1 MARMLRWFLVRHGQ
15 TEWNRV
21 GRAQGQADPPLNQEG
36 REQAEAVAAQLAP
49 VPFEAAYSSD
59 LRRAADTA
67 LPVMR
72 GRDTPIVHRR
82 DLREKSFGEW
92 EGITY
97 EELRLRYPAMLEELF
112 DEKPAFAPPG
122 GESDLELFARAAGA
136 AARIAR
142 RHAGTDGNILVVS
155 HGGTLRAMMVSMLGL
170 PVESMWR
177 FRLSNTGLSIITTFD
192 EGGATID
199 LLNDT
204 GHLGPSFDVR

>member
-1 MARMLRWFLVRHGQ
+1 MTHMLRWFLVRHGE

-36 REQAEAVAAQLAP
+36 REQAEAVAARLDT
-49 VPFEAAYSSD
+49 VVFEAAYSSD

-67 LPVMR
+67 APVMR
-72 GRDTPIVHRR
+72 GRDMPIVYRR

-92 EGITY
+92 EGMTY
-97 EELRLRYPAMLEELF
+97 EELQLRYPAMLEELF
-112 DEKPAFAPPG
+112 EERPSFAPPG

-136 AARIAR
+136 AARIAG
-142 RHAGTDGNILVVS
+142 RHAGTNGNILVVS
-155 HGGTLRAMMVSMLGL
+155 HGGTLRAMMASTLGL

-177 FRLSNTGLSIITTFD
+177 LRLSNTGLSVITTFD

-204 GHLGPSFDVR
+204 SHLGPGFDA

>member
-1 MARMLRWFLVRHGQ
+1 MRHMLRWFLVRHGE

-36 REQAEAVAAQLAP
+36 RQQAEAVAARLAP
-49 VPFEAAYSSD
+49 VAFEAAYSSD

-72 GRDTPIVHRR
+72 GRTRRIVHRR

-92 EGITY
+92 EGMTY
-97 EELRLRYPAMLEELF
+97 EELRLRYPAMLAELF
-112 DEKPAFAPPG
+112 DERPAFAPPG
-122 GESDLELFARAAGA
+122 GESDLELFARAADA
-136 AARIAR
+136 AARIAG

-177 FRLSNTGLSIITTFD
+177 LRLSNTGLSIITVF
-192 EGGATID
+192 EGGGATID

-204 GHLGPSFDVR
+204 GHLGPGFDA

>member
-1 MARMLRWFLVRHGQ
+1 MLRWFLVRHGE

-36 REQAEAVAAQLAP
+36 REQAEAVAARLAP
-49 VPFEAAYSSD
+49 VAFEAAYSSD
-59 LRRAADTA
+59 QRRAAETA

-72 GRDTPIVHRR
+72 GRDTPIVRRR

-92 EGITY
+92 EGMTY
-97 EELRLRYPAMLEELF
+97 EDLQLRYPAMLEELF
-112 DEKPAFAPPG
+112 DERPAFAPPG

-136 AARIAR
+136 AARIAG

-177 FRLSNTGLSIITTFD
+177 LRLSNAGLSVITTFE

-204 GHLGPSFDVR
+204 SHLGPGFDV

>member
-1 MARMLRWFLVRHGQ
+1 MRRWFLVRHGE

-21 GRAQGQADPPLNQEG
+21 GRAQGQADPPLNQAG
-36 REQAEAVAAQLAP
+36 REQAEAVAARLAP
-49 VPFEAAYSSD
+49 VAFEAAYSSD

-67 LPVMR
+67 APVMS
-72 GRDTPIVHRR
+72 GRDIPIVHRR

-92 EGITY
+92 EGMTY
-97 EELRLRYPAMLEELF
+97 EELQLRYPAMLEELF
-112 DEKPAFAPPG
+112 DERPAFAPPG
-122 GESDLELFARAAGA
+122 GESDLELFARARGA
-136 AARIAR
+136 AARIVGQ
-142 RHAGTDGNILVVS
+142 HAGTDGNILVVS

-177 FRLSNTGLSIITTFD
+177 IRLSNAGLSVIATFD

-204 GHLGPSFDVR
+204 SHLGPGFDA

>member
-1 MARMLRWFLVRHGQ
+1 MQRWFLVRHGQ

-21 GRAQGQADPPLNQEG
+21 GRAQGQSDPPLNQIG
-36 REQAEAVAAQLAP
+36 QEQAEAVAVRLTPAS
-49 VPFEAAYSSD
+49 FEAAYSSD

-67 LPVMR
+67 APVIR
-72 GRDTPIVHRR
+72 GRDTQIVYRR

-92 EGITY
+92 EGMTY
-97 EELRLRYPAMLEELF
+97 EEVQRRYPRKLEELF

-122 GESDLELFARAAGA
+122 GESDLDLFARAAGA
-136 AARIAR
+136 VARISG
-142 RHAGTDGNILVVS
+142 RHAGADGNILVVS

-177 FRLSNTGLSIITTFD
+177 LRLSNAGLSVITTFD

-204 GHLGPSFDVR
+204 SHLGPGFDA

>member
-1 MARMLRWFLVRHGQ
+1 MLRWFLVRHGE

-21 GRAQGQADPPLNQEG
+21 GRAQGQSDPPLNQEG
-36 REQAEAVAAQLAP
+36 REQAEAVAARLAP
-49 VPFEAAYSSD
+49 VAFEAAYSSD

-67 LPVMR
+67 APVVR
-72 GRDTPIVHRR
+72 GRDTPIVYRR

-92 EGITY
+92 EGMTY
-97 EELRLRYPAMLEELF
+97 EELQLRYPAMLEELF
-112 DEKPAFAPPG
+112 DERPAFAPPG

-136 AARIAR
+136 VAGIMG
-142 RHAGTDGNILVVS
+142 RHAGNGGNILVAS

-177 FRLSNTGLSIITTFD
+177 IRLSNAGLSIVTTFD
-192 EGGATID
+192 KGGATID

-204 GHLGPSFDVR
+204 SHLGPGFDA

>member
-1 MARMLRWFLVRHGQ
+1 MRRWFLVRHGE

-21 GRAQGQADPPLNQEG
+21 GRAQGHADPPLNQAG
-36 REQAEAVAAQLAP
+36 REQAEAVAVRLAR
-49 VPFEAAYSSD
+49 VTFEAAYSSD

-67 LPVMR
+67 APIMR
-72 GRDTPIVHRR
+72 GRDAPIVYRR

-92 EGITY
+92 EGLTY
-97 EELRLRYPAMLEELF
+97 DEVQRRHPAMLEELF
-112 DEKPAFAPPG
+112 DEQPEFAPPG
-122 GESDLELFARAAGA
+122 GESDLDLFTRASGA
-136 AARIAR
+136 AARIAG
-142 RHAGTDGNILVVS
+142 RHTGTEGNILVVS

-177 FRLSNTGLSIITTFD
+177 LRLSNAALSVITVYE

-204 GHLGPSFDVR
+204 GHLGPGLDA

>member
-1 MARMLRWFLVRHGQ
+1 MLRWFLVRHGE

-21 GRAQGQADPPLNQEG
+21 GRAQGQSDPPLNQEG
-36 REQAEAVAAQLAP
+36 REQAEAVAARLAP
-49 VPFEAAYSSD
+49 VSFEAAYSSD
-59 LRRAADTA
+59 LRRAAETA
-67 LPVMR
+67 APVMGR
-72 GRDTPIVHRR
+72 RDTPIVYRR

-92 EGITY
+92 EGMTY
-97 EELRLRYPAMLEELF
+97 EELQLRYPAMLAELF
-112 DEKPAFAPPG
+112 DERPAFAPPG

-136 AARIAR
+136 AAGIVG

-177 FRLSNTGLSIITTFD
+177 IRLSNAGLSIVTTFD

-204 GHLGPSFDVR
+204 SHLGPGFDA